1 MKYLINQFE
10 GSRLCDEPHQGGI
23 EGVRAQRAFYLHSS
37 WTMSGSGA
45 SKRAE
50 QRGRILLV
58 YAAGHAHTRLIADA
72 IASRLRNHGYLV
84 EIGDAA
90 TGGMPPPEDYDA
102 VVLGSSLE
110 DGPYTRLITSYIHHN
125 RGGLAEVPTSLFTVS
140 TSGSARDTDPGGFLE
155 NLLRSAR
162 WRPDFAAAFAG
173 GSRFPGRACSCG
185 LPGAWATYG
194 PAPPSQ
200 RSPWTGTTSSGSRM
214 RWQ

>member
-1 MKYLINQFE
+1 
-10 GSRLCDEPHQGGI
+10 
-23 EGVRAQRAFYLHSS
+23 
-37 WTMSGSGA
+37 MSGPGA

-58 YAAGHAHTRLIADA
+58 YAAGHTHTRLIADA

-110 DGPYTRLITSYIHHN
+110 AGPCTRLITSYVHHN
-125 RGGLAEVPTSLFTVS
+125 RGGLAQVPTALFTVS
-140 TSGSARDTDPGGFLE
+140 AAGSARDTDPGRFLE

-173 GSRFPGRACSCG
+173 GSPVPRDGMLVRLARSLGHVSPGPTLAAIATDWIDVERFADEVAVSLARAAVTDERTE
-185 LPGAWATYG
+185 PHVTHH
-194 PAPPSQ
+194 
-200 RSPWTGTTSSGSRM
+200 
-214 RWQ
+214 